1 MRCKLVVTSSPIET
15 SKMSYQC
22 LKDEVHV
29 LTGIHV
35 ACHLEEGI
43 EEIRVMLQNTTKLH
57 V

>member
-1 MRCKLVVTSSPIET
+1 MRCRLVVTSSPIET

-43 EEIRVMLQNTTKLH
+43 
-57 V
+57 

>member
-1 MRCKLVVTSSPIET
+1 MRCRLVVTSSPIET